1 MFVVQLA
8 NPNADAQKRMKRR
21 GGGGHDV
28 SRPRSVTPRS
38 RSVTSTATRPP
49 APATPRSGRVST
61 PSTRKETLRQTNVP
75 WARDKEWLKVL
86 VHGVESFTRRKSSS
100 LIKAENLFIVWL
112 KFGIVRCTLD
122 YPRWS
127 VRAKNGFR
135 TFYYNSEH
143 RPGPTFYEICR
154 PFAGHVALLDTNP
167 FSRYTLW
174 ILWYTLYISMTGR
187 GGLAGSELHYLF
199 KMAWVKLEIIIWD
212 KKDV

>member
-28 SRPRSVTPRS
+28 SRRPRSVTPRS

-75 WARDKEWLKVL
+75 WARDNLHSDSKCWCMAWKPLPGERALHLGYKGRKL
-86 VHGVESFTRRKSSS
+86 IYRLACSGV
-100 LIKAENLFIVWL
+100 NLL
-112 KFGIVRCTLD
+112 
-122 YPRWS
+122 YPR
-127 VRAKNGFR
+127 VKNGFR

-143 RPGPTFYEICR
+143 RPGSTFYDICR
-154 PFAGHVALLDTNP
+154 LGRVWSWRPSWHQPLLKI
-167 FSRYTLW
+167 YTL
-174 ILWYTLYISMTGR
+174 IYIYLWR
-187 GGLAGSELHYLF
+187 GGGG
-199 KMAWVKLEIIIWD
+199 
-212 KKDV
+212 